1 MCKKSYYQRGNT
13 QKKKVGWV
21 VEFKLNEPH
30 FLHYALE
37 LKGCYFDRK
46 GRLALDRKLH
56 HNQIRGSVEI
66 LRKYSLLDRVSKSG
80 RIYWLIHR
88 TFSIKGFF
96 EYSQLFSTYVLIVIC
111 M

>member
-1 MCKKSYYQRGNT
+1 MWKKSYYQRSNT

-37 LKGCYFDRK
+37 LKGCYFDRR

-56 HNQIRGSVEI
+56 HNQIRGSVETFT
-66 LRKYSLLDRVSKSG
+66 KYSSILDLG
-80 RIYWLIHR
+80 YL
-88 TFSIKGFF
+88 
-96 EYSQLFSTYVLIVIC
+96 QN
-111 M
+111 